1 MEPLLGIG
9 ILSAMYFLPSIIAA
23 LRGHASVMAIIAVN
37 ALFGWTFLGWI
48 WAFIWSLSNKG
59 GNNINNIIVS
69 NNLSDK

>member
-9 ILSAMYFLPSIIAA
+9 ILLVMYFLPSIIAA
-23 LRGHASVMAIIAVN
+23 LRGHASIMAIIAVN
-37 ALFGWTFLGWI
+37 VLFGWTSLGWI